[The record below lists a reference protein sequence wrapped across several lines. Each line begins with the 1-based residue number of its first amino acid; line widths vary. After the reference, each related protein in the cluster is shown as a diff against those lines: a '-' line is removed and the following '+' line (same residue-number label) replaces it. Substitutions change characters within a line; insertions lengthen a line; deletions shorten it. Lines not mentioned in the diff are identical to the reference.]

1 MKNKGHGKA
10 EILTNQEFE
19 KIYSAFKSKH
29 HKLIWQILRYTGE
42 RISAVL
48 QLKVS
53 DVYLDAIQS
62 FPHREITYRAS
73 TRKAT
78 PDGKRATRQLP
89 ISRALAAELHN
100 YYPPLSGWLFPNKPN
115 GTHHLTRQSYDEAF
129 RSALVVAGLN
139 RRGFSLHSPRRT
151 LITRLSKEG
160 YPLATIQQ
168 ITGHKSIQTLQEYID
183 VSPAE
188 VAKVLET
195 L

>member
-19 KIYSAFKSKH
+19 KIYSAFKLRH

-48 QLKVS
+48 QLKVG
-53 DVYLDAIQS
+53 DVYLDALQS
-62 FPHREITYRAS
+62 LPHSEITYRAS
-73 TRKAT
+73 TRKAS

-89 ISRALAAELHN
+89 ISRALATELHN
-100 YYPPLSGWLFPNKPN
+100 YYPPLSGWLFPSTANSDS
-115 GTHHLTRQSYDEAF
+115 HIVRQSYDEAF
-129 RSALVVAGLN
+129 RKALVVAGLN

-151 LITRLSKEG
+151 LITRLSKDG
-160 YPLATIQQ
+160 HPLATIQK
-168 ITGHKSIQTLQEYID
+168 ITGHKSIQVLMQYID

-188 VAKVLET
+188 TLKALESI
-195 L
+195 